1 MANFSLI
8 ILEYTSSENLISCEQ
23 KWIDLLNP
31 EYNLKPTAGN
41 SLGFKHSEG
50 SLNKIREAALGRK
63 YSEDVKRAMSESR
76 KGENNAFYGKIHTFS
91 SLDLIRKAALNRTNP
106 PVPGIEVEIIDLD
119 TNEVTV
125 YDSIRKAANSIG
137 SGIKNI
143 LRHP

>member
-1 MANFSLI
+1 MLNFSLV
-8 ILEYTSSENLISCEQ
+8 ILEHTNLDNLLECEQ

-31 EYNLKPTAGN
+31 EYNLNPIAGN
-41 SLGFKHSEG
+41 SLGYQHSVE
-50 SLNKIREAALGRK
+50 SIEKMRNSALGRK
-63 YSEDVKRAMSESR
+63 HSEEVRKSMSESR
-76 KGENNAFYGKIHTFS
+76 KGENNAIYGKIHTSS

-137 SGIKNI
+137 SDIKNI